1 MKKKY
6 KNARKILLNRE
17 IYEKD
22 LLEKIVK
29 IMKKEQIS
37 VKNWI
42 LLRKNLKIKSFC
54 QTYKKKIYSQK

>member
-1 MKKKY
+1 MKKKVQH
-6 KNARKILLNRE
+6 ARKILLNRE

>member
-1 MKKKY
+1 MKKKVQH
-6 KNARKILLNRE
+6 ARKILLNRE

-42 LLRKNLKIKSFC
+42 LLRKNVKIKSFC

>member
-42 LLRKNLKIKSFC
+42 LLRKKFKN
-54 QTYKKKIYSQK
+54 

>member
-37 VKNWI
+37 VKN
-42 LLRKNLKIKSFC
+42 
-54 QTYKKKIYSQK
+54 